1 MDQVSFDDSEFKKRF
16 ASKLKY
22 VKWISDDDFID
33 DYAQR
38 VEGWIN
44 LPWHG
49 NRKVVVGRHLQGN
62 GRSNN
67 PFTYVYYVEID
78 GIYAGSWGVDEEEM
92 DASID
97 WFQSICSDARSEQR
111 RKEDSAI
118 ELWEK
123 EF

>member
-1 MDQVSFDDSEFKKRF
+1 MNQVSFDDSEFKKGF
-16 ASKLKY
+16 ASKLKD

-49 NRKVVVGRHLQGN
+49 KRKVVVGRHLQGN
-62 GRSNN
+62 GRTTN

-78 GIYAGSWGVDEEEM
+78 GVHAYRWGVDEKEM

-97 WFQSICSDARSEQR
+97 WFQSICSDARLEQR